1 MLLYIISVAKFVS
14 SFTKQPMEQYMK
26 FAKYKQQAQK
36 GFTLIELM
44 IVVAII
50 GILAAVAIPAYQDYV
65 AKAKWGAANIEIA
78 GGQSGIDAKLL
89 NSEAPTIKT
98 SGLKTPTSQCV
109 TTVSGSAAG
118 DAIITCTING
128 GPATVKGKTIT
139 MTRIVDTDTAKGG
152 QWACTSN
159 ADQKFIGK
167 KIADGGPCDGVGT
180 GS

>member
-1 MLLYIISVAKFVS
+1 
-14 SFTKQPMEQYMK
+14 MK
-26 FAKYKQQAQK
+26 FAHYKQQAQQ

-65 AKAKWGAANIEIA
+65 AKSKWGAANIEIA
-78 GGQSGIDAKLL
+78 GGQVGIDAKLL
-89 NSEAPTIKT
+89 NGQAPTVT
-98 SGLKTPTSQCV
+98 TAGLKTPTSQCV
-109 TTVSGSAAG
+109 TTVTGSAAG
-118 DAIITCTING
+118 DAIIICTING

-139 MTRIVDTDTAKGG
+139 MTRVADTDTAKGG
-152 QWACTSN
+152 QWTCSSS

-180 GS
+180 AL